1 MAIAIIND
9 LLTNVDWSEI
19 SDASLDTLFMLGFS
33 VFFSTIIGI
42 PIGLVLFLTSRGRL
56 LQNGPIYNVLS
67 FIINVLRSIPFI
79 ILLIVMIPVTTML
92 LGTSLGAKGTIPPLV
107 VGAFPFFARLVENA
121 LKEIDNGIFHMAESC
136 GATTWQIIWHILLP
150 EILPS
155 VIASI
160 TVTAIALVSYT
171 AMAGAVGGGGL
182 GDLAIRYGYQ
192 RFQTDVMLITVVLMV
207 ALVQI
212 IQMFGDLLVR
222 WLRKR

>member
-1 MAIAIIND
+1 MTLAVVND
-9 LLTNVDWSEI
+9 LLTNVDWGDI
-19 SDASLDTLFMLGFS
+19 KDASLDTLFMLGFS
-33 VFFSTIIGI
+33 VLFSTLIGI
-42 PIGLVLFLTSRGRL
+42 PVGLILFLTSKGRL
-56 LQNGPIYNVLS
+56 LENKFVYNVLS
-67 FIINVLRSIPFI
+67 LVINVLRSIPFI
-79 ILLIVMIPVTTML
+79 ILLIVLIPFTTML

-107 VGAFPFFARLVENA
+107 IGAFPFFARLVENA

-192 RFQTDVMLITVVLMV
+192 RFQTDVMVITVVLMV
-207 ALVQI
+207 ILVQI
-212 IQMFGDLLVR
+212 IQMFGDFIVKFM
-222 WLRKR
+222 RKS

>member
-1 MAIAIIND
+1 MALAIVND

-19 SDASLDTLFMLGFS
+19 KDASLDTLFMLGFS
-33 VFFSTIIGI
+33 VLFSTLIGI
-42 PIGLVLFLTSRGRL
+42 PVGLILFLTSKGRL
-56 LQNGPIYNVLS
+56 LQNTVVYNVLS
-67 FIINVLRSIPFI
+67 LVINVLRSIPFI
-79 ILLIVMIPVTTML
+79 ILLIVMIPFTTML

-136 GATTWQIIWHILLP
+136 GASTWQIIWHILLP
-150 EILPS
+150 EIMPS
-155 VIASI
+155 IIASI

-192 RFQTDVMLITVVLMV
+192 RFQTDVMVITVVLMIV
-207 ALVQI
+207 LVQV
-212 IQMFGDLLVR
+212 IQMFGDLIVKF
-222 WLRKR
+222 LRKK

>member
-1 MAIAIIND
+1 MALAVIND

-33 VFFSTIIGI
+33 VLFSTLIGI
-42 PIGLVLFLTSRGRL
+42 PVGLVLFLTSRGRM
-56 LQNGPIYNVLS
+56 LQNAPIYSVLS

-207 ALVQI
+207 VLVQV
-212 IQMFGDLLVR
+212 IQMLGDLLVR